1 MSKVQ
6 KGRYCAQLPGGGAV
20 VFLIGMRINQL
31 WRVRRWLPVLIAM
44 PKMIIELR
52 KNPSLGML
60 SAPRTY
66 LSGRVILVVQY
77 WRDFE
82 SLEKY
87 SRDADLTHLPAWR
100 AFNRSVRDNGTV
112 GVWHE
117 TYRVSVDSYET
128 VYANMPVFGLAGA
141 SQSVAARTIGQTAAT
156 RMKLRERDVAPVEPY

>member
-6 KGRYCAQLPGGGAV
+6 KGRYCAQLPDGGAV

-31 WRVRRWLPVLIAM
+31 WRVWRWLPVLVAM

-52 KNPSLGML
+52 KNPSLGLL

-66 LSGRVILVVQY
+66 LSGRIVLVVQY
-77 WRDFE
+77 WRDFD
-82 SLEKY
+82 SLEQY
-87 SRDADLTHLPAWR
+87 ARNADLAHLPAWR

-117 TYRVSVDSYET
+117 TYCVGGDSSET

-141 SQSVAARTIGQTAAT
+141 TRSVAARNVGQTAAT
-156 RMKLRERDVAPVEPY
+156 RLRRRDSDVAPVEPY